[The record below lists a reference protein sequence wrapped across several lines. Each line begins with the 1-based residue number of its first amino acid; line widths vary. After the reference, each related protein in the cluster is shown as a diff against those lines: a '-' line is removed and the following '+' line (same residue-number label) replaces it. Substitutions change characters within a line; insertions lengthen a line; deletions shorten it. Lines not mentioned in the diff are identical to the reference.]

1 MINRWKYHCLI
12 FLLGA
17 VLSFGAGAQAVLS
30 NAVPTANQPLTPN
43 APAVASSLNQQTPF
57 VIGNI
62 YINGNK
68 KTKRYIILRE
78 LSFKTGDAVSLPG
91 LVKAFEMGHDR
102 LINTL
107 LFTNVVVS
115 LKGFRGYIVDVQID
129 VIERWYIYPLPYFRP
144 VDRNLTV
151 WQEHHYSLGRVNYGL
166 KYTQNNFS
174 GRNDDLVLWL
184 ITGYSRQAEIAYDQ
198 PYADASLKHGFGFT
212 VIYRANKEF
221 DVTTKNNQQYFINSD
236 TMGFAGKYL
245 SEEWKLSLRYYYR
258 PALTT
263 RHIIRLNVDDL
274 KIDTAVKFY
283 NPSFLGNGKK
293 QVFFPELSYEMDYT
307 NVDYIAYP
315 LKGVAASA
323 AILKRGINKDM
334 NLWQLNLQSIES
346 ARLAHKTYFS
356 TQNMAAIKLPF
367 DQPFY
372 NQQLFGYGNF
382 YLRGLE
388 KYVIDGVAGF
398 AVRNTFLREV
408 TNFSLPFKIPFLGLY
423 QVPFRVMAKAYA
435 DMGYIYNNN
444 TDPSNTLSRKFLYT
458 EGFGID
464 IVTSYDFIFR
474 IEYSFNQ
481 LGQNGLFLHIHNDF

>member
-1 MINRWKYHCLI
+1 MINRWKYYCLI
-12 FLLGA
+12 IFGTTLFFDVQAQILFHNTATGINT
-17 VLSFGAGAQAVLS
+17 VFKHNDPLQLSSVNHQ
-30 NAVPTANQPLTPN
+30 N
-43 APAVASSLNQQTPF
+43 PF
-57 VIGNI
+57 IIGNI

-68 KTKRYIILRE
+68 KTKTYIILRE
-78 LSFKTGDAVSLPG
+78 LTFKKGDTISLPE
-91 LVKAFEMGHDR
+91 LVKAFELGHDR

-107 LFTNVVVS
+107 LFTNVIVS

-129 VIERWYIYPLPYFRP
+129 VIERWYIIPVPYFHP

-151 WQEHHYSLGRVNYGL
+151 WQEHNYSLNRVNYGL

-174 GRNDDLVLWL
+174 GRNDNMVLWL

-198 PYADASLKHGFGFT
+198 PYADASLKNGFGFT
-212 VIYRANKEF
+212 IIYIANKEF
-221 DVTTKNNQQYFINSD
+221 DAMTKNNQQYFINAD
-236 TMGFAGKYL
+236 TLGFAGKYL
-245 SEEWKLSLRYYYR
+245 SEEFRLSLRYYYR

-263 RHIIRLNVDDL
+263 RHTIRLNFDQL
-274 KIDTAVKFY
+274 KIDTAVRYF
-283 NPSFLGNGKK
+283 NPHYLNNNKK
-293 QVFFPELSYEMDYT
+293 QVFYPELSYQMDYT

-323 AILKRGINKDM
+323 VILKKGINADM

-346 ARLAHKTYFS
+346 AQLAHKTYFS
-356 TQNMAAIKLPF
+356 TQNMATVKLPF

-372 NQQLFGYGNF
+372 TQQLFGYGNF

-398 AVRNTFLREV
+398 AMRNTFLREI
-408 TNFSLPFKIPFLGLY
+408 TSFSLPIKIPFLGLY
-423 QVPFRVMAKAYA
+423 EMPFRVMAKTYS
-435 DMGYIYNNN
+435 DMGYIYNKT
-444 TDPSNTLSRKFLYT
+444 TDLSNSLSKKFLYT

-464 IVTSYDFIFR
+464 IVTAYDFIFR